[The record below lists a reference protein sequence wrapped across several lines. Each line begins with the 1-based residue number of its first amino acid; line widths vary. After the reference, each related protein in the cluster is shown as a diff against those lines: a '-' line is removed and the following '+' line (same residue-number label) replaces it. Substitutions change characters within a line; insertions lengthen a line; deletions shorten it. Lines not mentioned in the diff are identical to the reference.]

1 MKTGIKEK
9 TMSKTQDNLK
19 NAFAGESQASRKY
32 AYFAEKADAEGLTQV
47 ARLFRAAA
55 EAETVHARNHLN
67 AASGIGST
75 RDNLKAA
82 ISGEHYEF
90 NQKYPPFI
98 EQAKA
103 DGDAKAE
110 RSFSHANKVEEIHHT
125 LYSQALAA
133 LEKGIKLQEGA
144 YYVCPVCGNTVFG
157 AAPDIC
163 PICHAPGKTF
173 KKIS

>member
-1 MKTGIKEK
+1 
-9 TMSKTQDNLK
+9 MSKTQDNLK
-19 NAFAGESQASRKY
+19 AAFAGESQASRKY
-32 AYFAEKADAEGLTQV
+32 TYFAEKADAEGQPQV

-67 AASGIGST
+67 AAAGIGST
-75 RDNLKAA
+75 KDNLKAA

-90 NQKYPPFI
+90 SQMYPPFI
-98 EQAKA
+98 EQAETDQDK
-103 DGDAKAE
+103 KAE

-133 LEKGIKLQEGA
+133 LEKGVKLQEGA

-157 AAPDIC
+157 KAPDVC
-163 PICHAPGKTF
+163 PICKTPGKMF